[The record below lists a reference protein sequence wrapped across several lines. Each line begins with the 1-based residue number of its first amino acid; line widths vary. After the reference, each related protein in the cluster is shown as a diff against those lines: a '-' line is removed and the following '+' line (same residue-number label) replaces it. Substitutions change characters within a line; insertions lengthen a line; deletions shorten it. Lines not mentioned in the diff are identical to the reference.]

1 MAKIYAPN
9 KEYNG
14 VTASVAFAN
23 GVGETEKPE
32 LVSWFQEHG
41 YKVVEPEKSPDDMT
55 VPELKAYAD
64 GKGIDIGDATK
75 KEDILAKIK
84 GAGGQ

>member
-9 KEYNG
+9 KDYTG
-14 VTASVAFAN
+14 TTASVAFAK
-23 GVGETEKPE
+23 GTGETENSQ
-32 LVSWFQEHG
+32 LLDWFREHG
-41 YKVVEPEKSPDDMT
+41 YKVVEPEKAVEDMT

-64 GKGIDIGDATK
+64 GKGIDLGDATK

-84 GAGGQ
+84 GGQ